1 MQIDLFNCKAERNR
15 VNKSGFLS
23 ARFTLDGTL
32 KDNTSITNPV
42 ITIEKTSNPVS
53 YAYNYMY
60 ISQFG
65 RWYFIDDIVNIHNNI
80 WEIHASCDVL
90 FSFMNDIKS
99 SYGVID
105 KYENQGT
112 SNVYFDDGSF
122 IMDARK
128 DVQVMEFP
136 NGLNETG
143 SYILI
148 CAGGV

>member
-23 ARFTLDGTL
+23 SRFTLQGALRDE
-32 KDNTSITNPV
+32 TSVTNP
-42 ITIEKTSNPVS
+42 IIMIEKESNPVS
-53 YAYNYMY
+53 YYYNYMY
-60 ISQFG
+60 ISEFG
-65 RWYFIDDIVNIHNNI
+65 RWYFIDDIVSVRNKL

-99 SYGVID
+99 SYGIID
-105 KYENQGT
+105 KYEDQPT

-122 IMDARK
+122 VMDTRK

>member
-15 VNKSGFLS
+15 VNKSGFLGS
-23 ARFTLDGTL
+23 RFTLDGTL
-32 KDNTSITNPV
+32 KDNTSVTNPI
-42 ITIEKTSNPVS
+42 ITIEKASNPVS
-53 YAYNYMY
+53 YSYNYMY
-60 ISQFG
+60 ISEFG
-65 RWYFIDDIVNIHNNI
+65 RWYYIDDIVNIHNNI

-105 KYENQGT
+105 KYENQAT

-122 IMDARK
+122 IMDTRK

-136 NGLNETG
+136 NGLNENG